1 MAQVIN
7 LQAGDRISL
16 VCRATKRGNG
26 VSINEH
32 FFFPT
37 PIGTVSDGMIS
48 EPDAYAKALTQE
60 LANHGMK
67 NVTEVNVCL
76 ASGKTATRE
85 VVLPKLKDKQLAS
98 LIKSNAD
105 EYFPVDMSQYKLS
118 YTVIGDEEEVVAS
131 RSDGTEDKDGKAAA
145 KTTTRST
152 GKQRVLIKAAPK
164 EVLNS
169 YVLLSQKALFHLRT
183 IDSAQNA
190 LYQALKNVKLQGTV
204 MYVDI
209 DSVRMDCTFLKDG
222 KFVMQRSFTYGG
234 DEMIMPYIER
244 QGMTE
249 ENYFEAF
256 LELTNPEK
264 NSIEKDLAEDLLSR
278 CVSSITRAADY
289 LRTTK
294 NMQVDGI
301 VLLGTCAHLPFLREA
316 IQEQSGIDVAF
327 IENIKETAPLV
338 NGSADLARYLSCAS
352 CIIDSIN
359 LTPDAYLANKAKK
372 GFTFGGGA
380 SDSFMVPIIIAVVL
394 VAVGVVL
401 GLMSVLGYL
410 SKKQELANIQTEM
423 EQLKPAKDAYDAY
436 ISYQKDSDSLDV
448 IKNDAGGNNKK
459 LRDFFEEIEA
469 KMPSDLLVMDAQ
481 CNASTVTLTCQCQD
495 LDGVANVISDFRK
508 FESIEITNVSVPT
521 ISLDKSE
528 TGEKTENFTIT
539 ATLAPDGSAANPQ
552 TASSDG
558 TTSDG
563 TTDSSTTDTT
573 TESDSSAQ

>member
-1 MAQVIN
+1 MAQIIN
-7 LQAGDRISL
+7 LQAGDRVSM
-16 VCRATKRGNG
+16 VCRSTKRANG
-26 VSINEH
+26 VSVSDH
-32 FFFPT
+32 FIFAT
-37 PIGTVSDGMIS
+37 PVGCVSDGMIAD
-48 EPDAYAKALTQE
+48 PDTYAKVLTQE
-60 LANHGMK
+60 LNNHGLK
-67 NVTEVNVCL
+67 NVTDVNVSL
-76 ASGKTATRE
+76 ASGKIATRE
-85 VVLPKLKDKQLAS
+85 VSLPKLKDKQLAS
-98 LIKSNAD
+98 MIKSNAD
-105 EYFPVDMSQYKLS
+105 DYFPVDMSQYKLS

-131 RSDGTEDKDGKAAA
+131 KSDGTEDKDGKAAA

-169 YVLLSQKALFHLRT
+169 YVSLSQKALFHLRT

-209 DSVRMDCTFLKDG
+209 GSVRMDCTFLKDG

-234 DEMIMPYIER
+234 DEMIVPYIER

-359 LTPDAYLANKAKK
+359 LTPDAYLANK
-372 GFTFGGGA
+372 GFTFGGGT

-436 ISYQKDSDSLDV
+436 MAYQKNSDSLDI
-448 IKNDAGGNNKK
+448 IKKDAEGNNKK
-459 LRDFFEEIEA
+459 LRKFFDEIEA
-469 KMPSDLLVMDAQ
+469 KMPSDLLAMSAQ
-481 CNASTVTLTCQCQD
+481 CNAATVTINCQCKD
-495 LDGVANVISDFRK
+495 LDSVANVISSFRK
-508 FESIEITNVSVPT
+508 FESIEVTEVSVPSV
-521 ISLDKSE
+521 SLDESE
-528 TGEKTENFTIT
+528 SGEKTENFTVT
-539 ATLAPDGSAANPQ
+539 ATLAPDGSTANPE

-558 TTSDG
+558 TVASSDG
-563 TTDSSTTDTT
+563 TTTAT
-573 TESDSSAQ
+573 DSSAQ

>member
-16 VCRATKRGNG
+16 VCRATKKGNG

-131 RSDGTEDKDGKAAA
+131 KSDGTEDKDGKAAA

-169 YVLLSQKALFHLRT
+169 YVSLSQKALFHLRT

-209 DSVRMDCTFLKDG
+209 GSVRMDCTFLKDG

-234 DEMIMPYIER
+234 DEMIVPYIER

-372 GFTFGGGA
+372 GFTFGGGT

-423 EQLKPAKDAYDAY
+423 EQLKLAKDAYDAY
-436 ISYQKDSDSLDV
+436 ISYQQDSDSLDV
-448 IKNDAGGNNKK
+448 IKNDAEGNNKK
-459 LRDFFEEIEA
+459 LRDFFEELEA
-469 KMPSDLLVMDAQ
+469 KMPSDLLVMNAQ
-481 CNASTVTLTCQCQD
+481 CNSATVTMTCTCD
-495 LDGVANVISDFRK
+495 TLDDVANVISDFRK
-508 FESIEITNVSVPT
+508 FESITITNVSVPSV
-521 ISLDKSE
+521 SLSE
-528 TGEKTENFTIT
+528 SESGKKTENFTVT
-539 ATLAPDGSAANPQ
+539 ATLAPDGSAANPE
-552 TASSDG
+552 TTSSDG
-558 TTSDG
+558 STTTSSDG
-563 TTDSSTTDTT
+563 STTDT
-573 TESDSSAQ
+573 SADSGSSAQ

>member
-1 MAQVIN
+1 MAQIIN
-7 LQAGDRISL
+7 LQAGDRVSM
-16 VCRATKRGNG
+16 VCRSTKRANG
-26 VSINEH
+26 VSVSDH
-32 FFFPT
+32 FIFAT
-37 PIGTVSDGMIS
+37 PVGCVSDGMIAD
-48 EPDAYAKALTQE
+48 PDTYAKVLTQE
-60 LANHGMK
+60 LNNHGLK
-67 NVTEVNVCL
+67 NVTDVNVSL
-76 ASGKTATRE
+76 ASGKIATRE
-85 VVLPKLKDKQLAS
+85 VSLPKLKDKQLAS
-98 LIKSNAD
+98 MIKSNAD
-105 EYFPVDMSQYKLS
+105 DYFPVDMSQYKLS

-131 RSDGTEDKDGKAAA
+131 KSDGTEDKDGKAAA

-169 YVLLSQKALFHLRT
+169 YVSLSQKALFHLRT

-209 DSVRMDCTFLKDG
+209 GSVRMDCTFLKDG

-234 DEMIMPYIER
+234 DEMIVPYIER

-372 GFTFGGGA
+372 GFTFGGGT

-436 ISYQKDSDSLDV
+436 ISYQQDSDSLDL
-448 IKNDAGGNNKK
+448 IKNDAEGNNKK
-459 LRDFFEEIEA
+459 LRDFFEELEA
-469 KMPSDLLVMDAQ
+469 KMPSDLLVMNAQ
-481 CNASTVTLTCQCQD
+481 CNSATVTMTCTCD
-495 LDGVANVISDFRK
+495 TLDDVANVISDFRK
-508 FESIEITNVSVPT
+508 FEAITITNVSVPSV
-521 ISLDKSE
+521 SLSE
-528 TGEKTENFTIT
+528 SESGKKTENFTVT
-539 ATLAPDGSAANPQ
+539 ATLAPDGSAANPE
-552 TASSDG
+552 TTSSDG
-558 TTSDG
+558 STTTSSDG
-563 TTDSSTTDTT
+563 STTDT
-573 TESDSSAQ
+573 SADSGSSAQ

>member
-16 VCRATKRGNG
+16 VCRSTKKGNG
-26 VSINEH
+26 VTINEH
-32 FFFPT
+32 FFFQT

-60 LANHGMK
+60 FANHGMK

-118 YTVIGDEEEVVAS
+118 YTVIGDV
-131 RSDGTEDKDGKAAA
+131 EDAAPGSSGNPDAKDGKA
-145 KTTTRST
+145 KTAPKSS
-152 GKQRVLIKAAPK
+152 GKQKVLIKAAPK

-169 YVLLSQKALFHLRT
+169 YVSLSQKALFHLRT

-209 DSVRMDCTFLKDG
+209 GSVRMDCTFLKDG
-222 KFVMQRSFTYGG
+222 NYVMQRSFTYGG
-234 DEMIMPYIER
+234 DEMIVPYIER

-256 LELTNPEK
+256 LELTDPQK

-301 VLLGTCAHLPFLREA
+301 VLLGTCAHLPYLREA

-338 NGSADLARYLSCAS
+338 NGSADLARYLSCAA
-352 CIIDSIN
+352 CIIDSID
-359 LTPDAYLANKAKK
+359 LTPDAYLANKAKR
-372 GFTFGGGA
+372 GFTFGGG
-380 SDSFMVPIIIAVVL
+380 SDSLMVPIIVAVVL
-394 VAVGVVL
+394 IAVGVVL
-401 GLMSVLGYL
+401 GLFSVLGYL
-410 SKKQELANIQTEM
+410 SKKQELAAIQSEM
-423 EQLKPAKDAYDAY
+423 EQLKPAKEAYDAY
-436 ISYQKDSDSLDV
+436 IAYQKDSNSLDV
-448 IKNDAGGNNKK
+448 IKNDAEGNNKQ
-459 LRDFFEEIEA
+459 LRSFFEELEA
-469 KMPSDLLVMDAQ
+469 KMPSDLIVMNAQ
-481 CNASTVTLTCQCQD
+481 CNASTVTMTCSCD
-495 LDGVANVISDFRK
+495 TLDDVANVISDFRK
-508 FESIEITNVSVPT
+508 FESIEITNVSVPSV
-521 ISLDKSE
+521 SLSKSE
-528 TGEKTENFTIT
+528 NGQKTENFSIT
-539 ATLAPDGSAANPQ
+539 ATLAPDGSAANPIVTNSDG
-552 TASSDG
+552 TAETSSDG
-558 TTSDG
+558 TT
-563 TTDSSTTDTT
+563 TDTS
-573 TESDSSAQ
+573 SDTSSSAQ